1 MHTVSAFI
9 SAPLLNAVAG
19 IDASLTAKGSSCL
32 FQPVEPPP
40 AAVVDTNRITHI
52 ALHTPSDPAAAA
64 SDIAASRMTHPTEP
78 EGDSTI
84 VDTNTD
90 QSTHGSAKAPMSTS
104 VESKNAAGFVAW
116 DNAAAGKPAQSTA
129 QEEADGVRQAEDTT
143 GQGQELSN
151 CSATATNPVPPAYT
165 DAVQHHHVTGAAT
178 DTILSVTK
186 PNAASQPSA
195 GATVPCVVPGSVAEA
210 RVASYTAEP
219 CMDKALSDAPAGT
232 VADSKGAAIAD
243 AQAKPLVEGKAAPET
258 EALAQSTAD
267 DKLGQVP
274 DAIQGSREHAEAVP
288 EAGTRAAA
296 AAATAQS
303 DMEAAAAHLSPSAA
317 SKITSVPTSNLSKA
331 AAVAAPHEAAESE
344 ASQPVSS
351 LDAQLPDA
359 RSAEARASLPAL
371 PATAKVF
378 KPPAG
383 WTAIAEG
390 AARSRRRSATST
402 AAEAKA
408 GRAVDSLQQ
417 GPPMGSSDAVAV
429 TAEAVPTAV
438 ATSTSRQTCGHR
450 TAKAPATGPATAPV
464 TAPATAAAPTAGG
477 GKDLVGRRIEI
488 WWSKDKEFYPGVL
501 KSYNHRKVT
510 AAM

>member
-90 QSTHGSAKAPMSTS
+90 QSTHGSVKAPMSTS

-116 DNAAAGKPAQSTA
+116 DNAAAAKAAQSTA

-210 RVASYTAEP
+210 HVASYTAEP
-219 CMDKALSDAPAGT
+219 CMDKALSDTPAGT

-429 TAEAVPTAV
+429 KRFPQLWPPQQAGRHVDTAL
-438 ATSTSRQTCGHR
+438 QKHLQQ
-450 TAKAPATGPATAPV
+450 
-464 TAPATAAAPTAGG
+464 
-477 GKDLVGRRIEI
+477 DL
-488 WWSKDKEFYPGVL
+488 L
-501 KSYNHRKVT
+501 QHL
-510 AAM
+510 

>member
-1 MHTVSAFI
+1 
-9 SAPLLNAVAG
+9 
-19 IDASLTAKGSSCL
+19 
-32 FQPVEPPP
+32 
-40 AAVVDTNRITHI
+40 
-52 ALHTPSDPAAAA
+52 
-64 SDIAASRMTHPTEP
+64 
-78 EGDSTI
+78 
-84 VDTNTD
+84 
-90 QSTHGSAKAPMSTS
+90 
-104 VESKNAAGFVAW
+104 
-116 DNAAAGKPAQSTA
+116 
-129 QEEADGVRQAEDTT
+129 
-143 GQGQELSN
+143 
-151 CSATATNPVPPAYT
+151 
-165 DAVQHHHVTGAAT
+165 
-178 DTILSVTK
+178 
-186 PNAASQPSA
+186 
-195 GATVPCVVPGSVAEA
+195 
-210 RVASYTAEP
+210 VASYTAEP
-219 CMDKALSDAPAGT
+219 CMDKALSDTPAGT